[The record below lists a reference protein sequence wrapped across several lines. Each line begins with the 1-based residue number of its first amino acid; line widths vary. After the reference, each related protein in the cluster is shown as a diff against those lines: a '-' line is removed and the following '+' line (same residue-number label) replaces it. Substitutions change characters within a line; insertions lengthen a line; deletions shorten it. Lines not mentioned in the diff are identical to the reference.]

1 MTSVMLILLTA
12 AITAGTLIAVFF
24 FYLLPELEAK
34 HKAEI
39 EHRERELT
47 RRAEEL
53 LTTERNKLQNDL
65 RQQLES
71 KYEAKLK
78 ETLQDFRRANEQV
91 YSQALAEQ
99 QSASE
104 RNLTSLRQHYEAKL
118 AQMESLHR
126 QILEEERKKFE
137 SKLEELRAECDKRVN
152 QARKESAAS
161 SRSIVRGIIS
171 EQLAP
176 FLPGFEF
183 FPGDCRFLG
192 QPVDYIVFS
201 GMCNERDT
209 AIGGEGNGQEDGKE
223 TDLEIVFIDVKTGNA
238 QLSRIQR
245 LIRNAVQAGRVS
257 FETFQIRDDMIVRKS
272 VGYRTF
278 VKEIELTNGSEDG

>member
-1 MTSVMLILLTA
+1 MGLLWFLIGLA
-12 AITAGTLIAVFF
+12 AGITALLALYF
-24 FYLLPELEAK
+24 FYLAPARNEEFMAERARLQSEASQKLEA
-34 HKAEI
+34 
-39 EHRERELT
+39 ER
-47 RRAEEL
+47 
-53 LTTERNKLQNDL
+53 
-65 RQQLES
+65 
-71 KYEAKLK
+71 AKLAQEYEERIK
-78 ETLQDFRRANEQV
+78 TQIADFRRANEQI
-91 YSQALAEQ
+91 YTQAISDHQ
-99 QSASE
+99 KSAE
-104 RNLTSLRQHYEAKL
+104 RNLESVRSYYESKIAQMTKEFEAKL
-118 AQMESLHR
+118 ETLKD
-126 QILEEERKKFE
+126 EYE
-137 SKLEELRAECDKRVN
+137 KRIA

-192 QPVDYIVFS
+192 QPVDYIVFA
-201 GMCNERDT
+201 GMCNERDGT
-209 AIGGEGNGQEDGKE
+209 GEDSEAEQNNGNDV
-223 TDLEIVFIDVKTGNA
+223 EIIFIDVKTGNA

-278 VKEIELTNGSEDG
+278 VKEIELTNGREDG